1 MILPSSPWE
10 SSRPFAAW
18 EMRLAGQA
26 QTQRASKILVAG
38 RPGQPYDRALLGRRA
53 QQLRPGLRVLYMTGY
68 SRNAVVHH
76 GRLDEGVE
84 LLEKPI
90 IQNSLAARVR
100 TVLDRSAAA
109 N

>member
-1 MILPSSPWE
+1 MN
-10 SSRPFAAW
+10 
-18 EMRLAGQA
+18 
-26 QTQRASKILVAG
+26 G
-38 RPGQPYDRALLGRRA
+38 RELGRRA

-90 IQNSLAARVR
+90 TQNALAARVR